1 MNDLFPEIKPKL
13 RPALDDDEPKV
24 RKPRGKTQKRE
35 LGRFGHAN
43 GEINV
48 TLSNDQTVTF
58 RIVGSRKAR
67 PYTSSLEHIYD
78 LLIGQQVMNLEE
90 K

>member
-1 MNDLFPEIKPKL
+1 MNDLFPEIRPKL
-13 RPALDDDEPKV
+13 MPSLGLDEPKV
-24 RKPRGKTQKRE
+24 RKPRGKTLKRE

-48 TLSNDQTVTF
+48 TMSTEGLVTF

-67 PYTSSLEHIYD
+67 PYSASLENIYD
-78 LLIGQQVMNLEE
+78 LLIGQGVMAIE
-90 K
+90 